1 MDCKCEGETVRW
13 MGVELEEKRVIVQ
26 KENENMLD
34 DGFWWGFGGTRLGK
48 TFARDAGILAWA
60 PW

>member
-1 MDCKCEGETVRW
+1 M
-13 MGVELEEKRVIVQ
+13 ELEEKRVIVQ